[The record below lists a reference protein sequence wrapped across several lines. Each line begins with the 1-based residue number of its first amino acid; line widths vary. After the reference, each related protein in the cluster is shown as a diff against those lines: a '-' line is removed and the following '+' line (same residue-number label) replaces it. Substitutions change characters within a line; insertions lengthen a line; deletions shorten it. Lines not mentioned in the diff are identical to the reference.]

1 MKILL
6 SPAKLMR
13 NLPSENTTVPSFQVQ
28 STRLASILAKWSVQ
42 HYIQRMGLSKEKA
55 KETQALMKNWL
66 VEQESAAPTPAIF
79 AYIGEAFK
87 ALDTLALD
95 PAAQVYLNENVY
107 ILSGLYGLLNA
118 NDGVLPYRL
127 EMAQKLAITKNLQSL
142 YAFWRPQVEAFLASH
157 LESNELILNLASSE
171 YSDLIQDQKLVSRML
186 TPVFK
191 ENKGGK
197 LQSVS
202 VFSKQARGTMAR
214 WCATEKISDPKQIRD
229 FKLMG
234 YAFQE
239 DLSDEKNYLFVR
251 T

>member
-13 NLPSENTTVPSFQVQ
+13 NLPSENTSEPSFQVQ
-28 STRLASILAKWSVQ
+28 ATRLASILAKWSVQ

-55 KETQALMKNWL
+55 KETQALLKNWL
-66 VEQESAAPTPAIF
+66 VEHESAAPTPAIF

-87 ALDTLALD
+87 ALDTLTLD

-127 EMAQKLAITKNLQSL
+127 EMAQKLAISKNQQSL
-142 YAFWRPQVEAFLASH
+142 YAFWRPQVEAFLTSH
-157 LESNELILNLASSE
+157 LESNEPILNLASSE
-171 YSDLIQDQKLVSRML
+171 YTDLIQDQKLVNRML
-186 TPVFK
+186 TPIFK

-202 VFSKQARGTMAR
+202 VFSKQARGTIAR

-234 YAFQE
+234 YAFQA
-239 DLSDEKNYLFVR
+239 DLSDEKNYFFVR

>member
-13 NLPSENTTVPSFQVQ
+13 NLPSENTTVPSFPVQ

-42 HYIQRMGLSKEKA
+42 HYVQRMGLSKEKA

-87 ALDTLALD
+87 ALDTLTLD

-127 EMAQKLAITKNLQSL
+127 EMAQKLAITKNQQSL

-157 LESNELILNLASSE
+157 LESNEPILNLASSE
-171 YSDLIQDQKLVSRML
+171 YSDLIQDQKLVNRML
-186 TPVFK
+186 TPIFK

-234 YAFQE
+234 YAFQA
-239 DLSDEKNYLFVR
+239 DLSDEKNYFFVR

>member
-66 VEQESAAPTPAIF
+66 VEQESEAPTPAIF

-87 ALDTLALD
+87 ALDTLTLD
-95 PAAQVYLNENVY
+95 PAAQVYLNENIY

-127 EMAQKLAITKNLQSL
+127 EMAQKLAITKNQQSL

-234 YAFQE
+234 YAFQA
-239 DLSDEKNYLFVR
+239 DLSDEKNYFFVR

>member
-13 NLPSENTTVPSFQVQ
+13 NLQSENTTEPYFQVQ
-28 STRLASILAKWSVQ
+28 STRLANVLAKWTIQ
-42 HYIQRMGLSKEKA
+42 HYVQRMGLSKEKA
-55 KETQALMKNWL
+55 KETQVLMKNWL
-66 VEQESAAPTPAIF
+66 VEQGNTAPTPAIF

-87 ALDTLALD
+87 ALDALTLD
-95 PAAQVYLNENVY
+95 SEAQLYLNEHIH
-107 ILSGLYGLLNA
+107 ILSGLYGLLSA

-127 EMAQKLAITKNLQSL
+127 EMAQKLTITKNQQSL
-142 YAFWRPQVEAFLASH
+142 YAFWRPQVEAFLTSQ
-157 LESNELILNLASSE
+157 LSDNESILNLASSE
-171 YSDLIQDQKLVSRML
+171 YSDLIQDQKLVNRML

-214 WCATEKISDPKQIRD
+214 WCATEKISDPQQIKD

-234 YAFQE
+234 YAFQA
-239 DLSDEKNYLFVR
+239 DLSDEKNFFFVR

>member
-87 ALDTLALD
+87 ALDTLTLD
-95 PAAQVYLNENVY
+95 PAAQVYLNENIY

-127 EMAQKLAITKNLQSL
+127 EMAQKLAITKNQQSL

-157 LESNELILNLASSE
+157 LESNEPILNLASSE

-214 WCATEKISDPKQIRD
+214 WCASEKISDPQQIKD

-234 YAFQE
+234 YAFQA
-239 DLSDEKNYLFVR
+239 DLSDEKNYFFVR

>member
-13 NLPSENTTVPSFQVQ
+13 NLPSENTTEPSFQVQ
-28 STRLASILAKWSVQ
+28 ATHLANILAKWAVP
-42 HYIQRMGLSKEKA
+42 HYVQRMGLSKEKA

-66 VEQESAAPTPAIF
+66 VEQGSAAPTPAIL

-87 ALDTLALD
+87 ALDVLTLD
-95 PAAQVYLNENVY
+95 PAAQVHLNENVY

-127 EMAQKLAITKNLQSL
+127 EMAQKLAITKSQQSL
-142 YAFWRPQVEAFLASH
+142 YTFWRPQVEAYLTSH
-157 LESNELILNLASSE
+157 LEPNEPILNLASSE

-214 WCATEKISDPKQIRD
+214 WCATEKISDPQQIKD

-234 YAFQE
+234 YAFQA
-239 DLSDEKNYLFVR
+239 DLSDEKNYFFVR

>member
-127 EMAQKLAITKNLQSL
+127 EMAQKLAITKNQQSL

-157 LESNELILNLASSE
+157 LESNEPILNLASSE
-171 YSDLIQDQKLVSRML
+171 YSDLIQDQKLVKRML